1 MVLIPYVPKSTPPT
15 SAPAALESGND
26 SPGALRQSG
35 LKATWPRMQV
45 LRLFQQAA
53 ADAPRHL
60 HADEVHRALLLQG
73 FEIGLATIYRVLG
86 QLEQAGLLRRSRFE
100 GERAVFELN
109 DQKHHDHI
117 VCVRCGKVV
126 EFCDQLIEERQR
138 EIAAERGFELVEHT
152 LSLFGRCQGPD
163 CRPR

>member
-1 MVLIPYVPKSTPPT
+1 MPHRRPDATTDNPI
-15 SAPAALESGND
+15 
-26 SPGALRQSG
+26 ALRQMG

-45 LRLFQQAA
+45 LKLFQQPAPG
-53 ADAPRHL
+53 DPRHL

-73 FEIGLATIYRVLG
+73 FEIGLATVYRVLA

-100 GERAVFELN
+100 GERAVYELN
-109 DQKHHDHI
+109 DHPHHDHI

-126 EFCDQLIEERQR
+126 EFCDELIEQRQR
-138 EIAAERGFELVEHT
+138 DIAAERGFELVEHT

-163 CRPR
+163 CQPR